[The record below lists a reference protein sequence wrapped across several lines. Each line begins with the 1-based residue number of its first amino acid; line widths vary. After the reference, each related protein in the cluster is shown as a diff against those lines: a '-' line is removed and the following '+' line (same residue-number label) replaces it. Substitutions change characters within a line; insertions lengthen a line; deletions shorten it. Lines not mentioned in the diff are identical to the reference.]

1 MKNTRR
7 VIAVTLLCLSL
18 QAVQAQVRSADTLV
32 HKIFATLQAKDE
44 KAFVALYPN
53 SEQFGRFIRGIM
65 EQTMKSEQIRNLMAM
80 DEKTKGMNLDSLVDA
95 QIAEEIK
102 PEKFAKT
109 QEQFGKTFQQI
120 IEKGEK
126 KGVNWNQAKLTG
138 YTIDSTA
145 FGDKEG
151 MPFQIT
157 GLKEA
162 KGVIDF
168 SVGDKAYQ
176 LAFGKMMMIEKEGGW
191 FGADFTQLARKGES
205 LEPDKEETEAEAA
218 DEAPRQKPAVKQQKA
233 AAGKP
238 TAPVKKA
245 PAKKKATS

>member
-7 VIAVTLLCLSL
+7 VITVALLCLSL

-102 PEKFAKT
+102 PEKFAQT
-109 QEQFGKTFQQI
+109 QAQFGKTFQQI

-126 KGVNWNQAKLTG
+126 KGVNWSQAKLTG
-138 YTIDSTA
+138 FTIDSTA

-168 SVGDKAYQ
+168 SVGDKPYQ
-176 LAFGKMMMIEKEGGW
+176 LAFGKMMFIEKEGGW
-191 FGADFTQLARKGES
+191 FGADFPQLARKGES
-205 LEPDKEETEAEAA
+205 LEPDAKVSEAA
-218 DEAPRQKPAVKQQKA
+218 EDEMPQQKPAAKQQKA
-233 AAGKP
+233 APGK
-238 TAPVKKA
+238 TKAPVKKA